1 MENSDTDAS
10 RYINGPSN
18 QRLWPDSEQILRHQ
32 YEISVAESL
41 ACSRL
46 RDSRARWIEKIKR
59 EETAPPIFRVPFTFA
74 SSPLSENLEQ
84 GWVAD
89 VPPRETCLRGDD
101 GSWIDNVE
109 KIPKYIKCQQVHSNI
124 WNGKLI
130 LTARRW
136 RSKQKNKTKKNIFW
150 AICLKIYIF
159 CFILLFLHRLAVRI
173 SLPFIFF
180 YNIEKSLE
188 WER

>member
-18 QRLWPDSEQILRHQ
+18 QRLWPDSEQTLRHQ

-89 VPPRETCLRGDD
+89 VPPRETCLRGDER
-101 GSWIDNVE
+101 GGTSVFA
-109 KIPKYIKCQQVHSNI
+109 V
-124 WNGKLI
+124 I
-130 LTARRW
+130 LFVLVFPLWFLNRQCRED
-136 RSKQKNKTKKNIFW
+136 S
-150 AICLKIYIF
+150 KIYKMSASPQQ
-159 CFILLFLHRLAVRI
+159 HMKRQTDPYGKAM
-173 SLPFIFF
+173 
-180 YNIEKSLE
+180 EK
-188 WER
+188 